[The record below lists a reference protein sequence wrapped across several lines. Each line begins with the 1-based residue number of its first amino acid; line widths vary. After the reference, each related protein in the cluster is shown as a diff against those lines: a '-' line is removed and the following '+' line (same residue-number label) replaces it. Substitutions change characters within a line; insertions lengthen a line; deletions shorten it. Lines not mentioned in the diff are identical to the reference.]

1 MHIAQSSESKLI
13 SVEKLA
19 KLAGVKR
26 RQIANLARAGEIPGA
41 RSAPNGYHFEYPDTP
56 ELRSWIKQRRRV
68 ASERSQLRRLPAP
81 VKWYS
86 ARADVD
92 MQLPRKLAETFFG
105 WYEWMKQN
113 RPLHRWSE
121 EDLRALKS
129 RLAVFNTA
137 YEAVA
142 KQVKESAKSEFL
154 ESCRHRDGMP
164 VFERH
169 VKGKRPDL
177 IRMDAISE

>member
-1 MHIAQSSESKLI
+1 MHIAQSRGPKFV
-13 SVEKLA
+13 SVEELA

-56 ELRSWIKQRRRV
+56 ELRAWIKQKRRV
-68 ASERSQLRRLPAP
+68 ASERAQLRRLPAP

-92 MQLPRKLAETFFG
+92 MQLPRKLTLAFFG
-105 WYEWMKQN
+105 WYEWMQQN
-113 RPLHRWSE
+113 RPLHRWNE
-121 EDLRALKS
+121 EELLELK
-129 RLAVFNTA
+129 RQLTVFNTA

-142 KQVKESAKSEFL
+142 RQVRESSKSEFL

-164 VFERH
+164 VFVRH
-169 VKGKRPDL
+169 VRGKSPEL
-177 IRMDAISE
+177 IRIDAVGE